1 MRKSYLSWFWAI
13 MEDGA
18 WDVEASESVSSP
30 ESDHWKEIFFGR
42 RSFRLKRDCSNSYLI
57 RIGSKVVVQVVL
69 ELLLLGG
76 HVGEIDEE
84 SRAHVSENKSIVFN
98 VSYPN
103 ARCDDILA
111 YLSSCLHL
119 SGLAALYPLVS
130 KWQYFS
136 RPPPL
141 ISSGL
146 RVSIRRSWKRLCFR
160 KLLKN
165 FGTLRWER
173 AMWMSPYMDS
183 MTTVGFCAG
192 GFSRMGSIRIWNE
205 STENSNWNQHFF
217 VVKSWSFLLR
227 FFERSTFFAGQIKGI
242 FKLIIFW
249 PVFSFC
255 RRISARCIFRTRYS
269 EQTKTNDRRCSTPET

>member
-1 MRKSYLSWFWAI
+1 MR
-13 MEDGA
+13 
-18 WDVEASESVSSP
+18 
-30 ESDHWKEIFFGR
+30 
-42 RSFRLKRDCSNSYLI
+42 
-57 RIGSKVVVQVVL
+57 
-69 ELLLLGG
+69 GG
-76 HVGEIDEE
+76 MW
-84 SRAHVSENKSIVFN
+84 
-98 VSYPN
+98 
-103 ARCDDILA
+103 CDILA

-136 RPPPL
+136 RPPPR

-160 KLLKN
+160 KLLKS

-173 AMWMSPYMDS
+173 AMWMSPYIDS
-183 MTTVGFCAG
+183 MTTVGLCAE
-192 GFSRMGSIRIWNE
+192 GFSKMGSIRIWNE
-205 STENSNWNQHFF
+205 STENSNWNKHLCYCRKLMIFTEIF
-217 VVKSWSFLLR
+217 WKKC
-227 FFERSTFFAGQIKGI
+227 TFAGQIKGI

-269 EQTKTNDRRCSTPET
+269 EQTKTSDRRCSTPET